1 MTQNKT
7 ILWIVACSV
16 LFLCGTYAF
25 SQEPPDVPQEP
36 APPPQGP
43 APAPPSNVTAK
54 DTPNDD
60 GSSITVTWDA
70 SPEGSGIVGYVILRN
85 TDAGEFEE
93 ISKKLAPHKT
103 IDKDANINRYKDA
116 KIVKGME
123 HVYIVRAIYI
133 VRGITDT
140 ENEFSTIPLIDL
152 LANILRSITGTEVS
166 VDSAETAAVKAT
178 GQWFH
183 TGKIALF
190 LAMLLFSAAILWNIY
205 HARSGKEVFIRR
217 IPGLEA
223 VEEAIGRATE
233 MGRSILYILGLGD
246 VDNVATIASMTILGQ
261 VARRTADYETPLRV
275 PCRDPVVLNVV
286 REMVKTSYLDEGR
299 PDAYNEDDIFF
310 LTNEQF
316 AYAAGVNGIMIRE
329 KPAAIFLQGQFF
341 AESLL
346 MAETGN
352 SIGAIQIAG
361 TDSEHQLPFF
371 IAACD
376 YTLIGEE
383 LYAATAYLSKD
394 PMFLGSLRGQDW
406 GKLVIFAGI
415 IIGVSLEFFGINWI
429 TTLLQRVS

>member
-1 MTQNKT
+1 MIHNKT
-7 ILWIVACSV
+7 ILWIVAYSV
-16 LFLCGTYAF
+16 LFLCGTFAF
-25 SQEPPDVPQEP
+25 SQEP
-36 APPPQGP
+36 A
-43 APAPPSNVTAK
+43 APSNVTAK

-60 GSSITVTWDA
+60 GSSITVTWDVA
-70 SPEGSGIVGYVILRN
+70 PEDSGIVGYVILRN
-85 TDAGEFEE
+85 SDAGEFEE
-93 ISKKLAPHKT
+93 ISKQLDANVTEYKDKT
-103 IDKDANINRYKDA
+103 II
-116 KIVKGME
+116 KGKT
-123 HVYIVRAIYI
+123 HVYIVRAVY
-133 VRGITDT
+133 D
-140 ENEFSTIPLIDL
+140 NETL
-152 LANILRSITGTEVS
+152 
-166 VDSAETAAVKAT
+166 VDSTQTAAVKAR
-178 GQWFH
+178 GQWYH
-183 TGKIALF
+183 TGKNPLF
-190 LAMLLFSAAILWNIY
+190 IAMLLFSAAIFWNIY
-205 HARSGKEVFIRR
+205 HARSGKEVFVRR

-316 AYAAGVNGIMIRE
+316 AYAAGVNGMMIRE
-329 KPAAIFLQGQFF
+329 KPAAIFLQGQFY

-406 GKLVIFAGI
+406 GKLVIFAVI
-415 IIGVSLEFFGINWI
+415 LIGVSLEFFGVNWI

>member
-1 MTQNKT
+1 MHSAKNLRQH
-7 ILWIVACSV
+7 L
-16 LFLCGTYAF
+16 L
-25 SQEPPDVPQEP
+25 
-36 APPPQGP
+36 
-43 APAPPSNVTAK
+43 SNVTAV

-60 GSSITVTWDA
+60 GTSITITWDA
-70 SPEGSGIVGYVILRN
+70 AAEDSGIVGYKILRI

-93 ISKKLAPHKT
+93 IGEQL
-103 IDKDANINRYKDA
+103 DADTTKYKDS
-116 KIVKGME
+116 KIIKGAA
-123 HVYIVRAIYI
+123 HAYIVQAI
-133 VRGITDT
+133 T
-140 ENEFSTIPLIDL
+140 ETEST
-152 LANILRSITGTEVS
+152 
-166 VDSAETAAVKAT
+166 VDSQQTASVKAT

-183 TGKIALF
+183 SGKVVLL
-190 LAMLLFSAAILWNIY
+190 LAMLLFSAAILGSIY
-205 HARSGKEVFIRR
+205 YAQNGKEVFIRR

-223 VEEAIGRATE
+223 VDEAIGRATE
-233 MGRSILYILGLGD
+233 MGRSILYVLGLGG

-275 PCRDPVVLNVV
+275 PCNDPIVLNVV
-286 REMVKTSYLDEGR
+286 REMVKASYLDEGR
-299 PDAYNEDDIFF
+299 PDAYQEENIFF
-310 LTNEQF
+310 LTGEQF
-316 AYAAGVNGIMIRE
+316 AYAAGVDGMMIRE
-329 KPAAIFLQGQFF
+329 KPAAVFLQGTFF

-406 GKLVIFAGI
+406 GKIVIFAAI
-415 IIGVSLEFFGINWI
+415 ILGVALELFGINWI